1 MKELHLFYAPD
12 VETTGMLPPEESAH
26 AVRVLRMHEGDPICV
41 VDGRG
46 TTFSCVIAAASP
58 RGCLLSIEKRCPE
71 PPRPGGGVHLAVAP
85 TKSMERMEWLAEK
98 ATEIGIDSLTF
109 LATANTERRVVKAER
124 VEKIVVGAMKQSHK
138 ARLPHVEGLVP
149 FDAFVQRPFQGRR
162 FIAHCYGPEL
172 DGPAGKPFLA
182 DVLAPG
188 SDALVMVGPEGDFT
202 PDEVRRAMA
211 AGFIPVSLSDSRLRT
226 ETAALVAVHLMGL
239 AGRGK

>member
-124 VEKIVVGAMKQSHK
+124 VEKKKIG
-138 ARLPHVEGLVP
+138 
-149 FDAFVQRPFQGRR
+149 
-162 FIAHCYGPEL
+162 
-172 DGPAGKPFLA
+172 
-182 DVLAPG
+182 
-188 SDALVMVGPEGDFT
+188 
-202 PDEVRRAMA
+202 
-211 AGFIPVSLSDSRLRT
+211 
-226 ETAALVAVHLMGL
+226 
-239 AGRGK
+239 

>member
-1 MKELHLFYAPD
+1 MKELHIFYAPD
-12 VETTGMLPPEESAH
+12 VEATGMLPPEESAH
-26 AVRVLRMHEGDPICV
+26 AVRVLRMREGDPICV

-46 TTFSCVIAAASP
+46 TAFSCVIAAASP
-58 RGCLLSIEKRCPE
+58 RGCLLHIGERRTE
-71 PPRPGGGVHLAVAP
+71 PPREGGGVHLAVAP

-109 LATANTERRVVKAER
+109 LATANTERRVVKTGR

-138 ARLPHVEGLVP
+138 ARLPHVGGLVP
-149 FDAFVQRPFQGRR
+149 FDAFVQRPFAGSR

-172 DGPAGKPFLA
+172 DGAEGKPFLA
-182 DVLAPG
+182 DVLVPG

-202 PDEVRRAMA
+202 ADEVRRAVA
-211 AGFIPVSLSDSRLRT
+211 AGFRPISLGDSRLRT

-239 AGRGK
+239 AGRRR